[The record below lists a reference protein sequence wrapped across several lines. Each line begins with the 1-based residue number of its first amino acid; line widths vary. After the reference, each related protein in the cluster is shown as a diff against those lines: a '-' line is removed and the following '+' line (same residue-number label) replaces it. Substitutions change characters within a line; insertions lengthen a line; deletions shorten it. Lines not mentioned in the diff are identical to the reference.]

1 MVGFWFIGLRLT
13 KSAKKILTK
22 IFTSYSLCSMR
33 GSSVA
38 ENPDEN
44 FYMKTKRNLTSY
56 LFYMELPWWEVG
68 VGVYDLD
75 LDQYRYN
82 FYISVILM
90 KRYTV

>member
-1 MVGFWFIGLRLT
+1 M
-13 KSAKKILTK
+13 
-22 IFTSYSLCSMR
+22 
-33 GSSVA
+33 A
-38 ENPDEN
+38 ENSDEN

-56 LFYMELPWWEVG
+56 LFYMVAVAEVG
-68 VGVYDLD
+68 VGVWVYDLD

>member
-1 MVGFWFIGLRLT
+1 M
-13 KSAKKILTK
+13 
-22 IFTSYSLCSMR
+22 
-33 GSSVA
+33 A

-56 LFYMELPWWEVG
+56 LFYMVAVAG

>member
-1 MVGFWFIGLRLT
+1 MV
-13 KSAKKILTK
+13 
-22 IFTSYSLCSMR
+22 
-33 GSSVA
+33 
-38 ENPDEN
+38 
-44 FYMKTKRNLTSY
+44 
-56 LFYMELPWWEVG
+56 EVG